1 MPRLRV
7 EGRRRAAS
15 RSIAIETP
23 KSAPRA
29 HPAHR
34 PQPPSQEDALLR
46 EQIDKHGGPGNWT
59 AIAEALVG
67 RSSKSCRLRCARP
80 RTRSRARDA
89 AGIAA
94 CSPRARPATPHRPAR
109 AFPGLILDRHPRR
122 PPASPRVPYRSNNRS
137 RCSESVLVIPSAQVV
152 QPAQPLGEAR
162 AVHRGGGQENPR
174 RARRVRQQVG
184 GHLPRHP
191 RQVRQRHARHCGT
204 RLTKVRARRT
214 VTDRRLA
221 RTRSVLSSRR
231 AEPSFW
237 RLPHP
242 TRDDRAFLLTHARGS
257 IRSFSREKSPGRIL
271 VSLFRKSDE
280 CASSPGRGLFER
292 TSRSSFVP
300 DYFSSLPLFPDV
312 SIADRTLLTRL
323 NIHPRRVSSPRSSA
337 GRTTR

>member
-1 MPRLRV
+1 M
-7 EGRRRAAS
+7 EGRRRAAL
-15 RSIAIETP
+15 RPIAIETP
-23 KSAPRA
+23 KSAPRVR
-29 HPAHR
+29 PTHR
-34 PQPPSQEDALLR
+34 HHFSTQEDALLR

-67 RSSKSCRLRCARP
+67 RSSKSCRLRCALP
-80 RTRSRARDA
+80 N
-89 AGIAA
+89 
-94 CSPRARPATPHRPAR
+94 
-109 AFPGLILDRHPRR
+109 AFPGARCRVNRRVLATRASRNLSPHGSRVLGLDPRPPLPPPD
-122 PPASPRVPYRSNNRS
+122 PPASLPVPS
-137 RCSESVLVIPSAQVV
+137 SVLTNRLPFSGLFRFSLFHPTQVV
-152 QPAQPLGEAR
+152 QPAQPRGEAR
-162 AVHRGGGQENPR
+162 AVHRGGGQGNPR

-242 TRDDRAFLLTHARGS
+242 TRDNRAFLLTHARGS
-257 IRSFSREKSPGRIL
+257 IRSFSREKTPGRIL

-280 CASSPGRGLFER
+280 CASPGRGLFER

-323 NIHPRRVSSPRSSA
+323 NIHPRRVSSPLSSA